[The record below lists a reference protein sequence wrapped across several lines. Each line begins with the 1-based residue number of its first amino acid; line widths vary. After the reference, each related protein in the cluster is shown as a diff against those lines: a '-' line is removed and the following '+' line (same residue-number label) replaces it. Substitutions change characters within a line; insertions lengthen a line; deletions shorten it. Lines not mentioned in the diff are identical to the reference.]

1 MTQRSNVAKKIIKN
15 TLSNIRAEM
24 PKLKESEKRIQ
35 ARLIKSPT
43 DERTLELEATL
54 KTRAAIAK
62 DHIERLE
69 LLLEGDDIRL
79 VSKTHN
85 RAIIRVDGEDHV
97 FSVIPAKLLNIARG
111 LTSP

>member
-1 MTQRSNVAKKIIKN
+1 MTQRSSVAKKIIKN
-15 TLSNIRAEM
+15 ALSNIRTEM

-62 DHIERLE
+62 DHIEKLE
-69 LLLEGDDIRL
+69 LLLEGNDIRL
-79 VSKTHN
+79 INKMAN
-85 RAIIRVDGEDHV
+85 RAIIRVDGEDYT
-97 FSVIPAKLLNIARG
+97 FSIIPAKLLNIARG